1 MKAILWT
8 AYGPPDVLQL
18 GEVEKPVPREDEVL
32 IRIHATTAFQGDC
45 EMRRLKLPFHLG
57 LPLRI
62 YNGFLKPKRIRI
74 LGQELAG
81 EVEAIGSG
89 VQKFKPG
96 DQVFG
101 TTGFLLGSYAEY
113 TCLPQAG
120 ALEMKPVNMTYEQA
134 AAVPVGGLEALY
146 FLKQAG
152 IRSGQNV
159 LINGAG
165 GSIGTFAVQLAKV
178 HGAEVTA
185 VDSAGKLD
193 MLRSIGADH
202 VIDYTREDFTKSG
215 QVYDVIYDVV
225 GKSPFSRSMRSI
237 REGGIYLLGNAGLT
251 QTIRGGWAARTGRRK
266 VIMGTSSQK
275 AEDLLAL
282 KGLIEAGRIKTV
294 IDRIYPLEQMA
305 AAHAYV
311 DTGQKKGNV
320 VVTI

>member
-8 AYGPPDVLQL
+8 AYGPPDVLRL
-18 GEVEKPVPREDEVL
+18 GEVVKPVPREDEVL
-32 IRIHATTAFQGDC
+32 IHIHATTAFQGDC
-45 EMRRLKLPFHLG
+45 EMRRLKLPFRLG

-113 TCLPQAG
+113 TCLPEAG
-120 ALEMKPVNMTYEQA
+120 GLAIKPVNMTYEQA

-146 FLKQAG
+146 FLKQAD
-152 IRSGQNV
+152 IKSGQKV

-178 HGAEVTA
+178 YGAEVTA

-202 VIDYTREDFTKSG
+202 VIDYTREDFTKGG

-225 GKSPFSRSMRSI
+225 GRSPFSRSMRSI

-251 QTIRGGWAARTGRRK
+251 QTIRGSSASRAGRRK

-305 AAHAYV
+305 EAHAYV

-320 VVTI
+320 VITI

>member
-8 AYGPPDVLQL
+8 AYGPPDVLRL
-18 GEVEKPVPREDEVL
+18 GEVEKPVPREGEVL

-45 EMRRLKLPFHLG
+45 ELRRLKLPFLLG

-62 YNGFLKPKRIRI
+62 YNGIRKPTRITI

-81 EVEAIGSG
+81 EVEAVGSN

-96 DQVFG
+96 DPVFG
-101 TTGFLLGSYAEY
+101 TTGFRLGSYAEY
-113 TCLPQAG
+113 TCLPEDGTLAI
-120 ALEMKPVNMTYEQA
+120 KPAKMTFEQA

-146 FLKQAG
+146 FLEQAD
-152 IRSGQNV
+152 IKRGQNI

-165 GSIGTFAVQLAKV
+165 GSIGTFAVQLAKAY
-178 HGAEVTA
+178 GAEVTA
-185 VDSAGKLD
+185 VDSTGKLD

-202 VIDYTREDFTKSG
+202 VIDYTRQDFTRSG
-215 QVYDVIYDVV
+215 QLHDVIYDVV
-225 GKSPFSRSMRSI
+225 GKSPFSRSIKSI

-251 QTIRGGWAARTGRRK
+251 QALRGSWATRTGSRK

-275 AEDLLAL
+275 AEDLVAL
-282 KGLIEAGRIKTV
+282 KELIEAGKIRTV

-305 AAHAYV
+305 EAHAYV

-320 VVTI
+320 VITV